1 MFNGSWLKHGIFRR
15 RYPTHAA
22 LFAGLA
28 QGEERAVLALQQRA
42 KPMLRKLIRDRGQD
56 NRLTEDILNR
66 STLIFLRKIAAGQ
79 YEFRGHA
86 PTTYLVEVAKRLL
99 FAAQRSGGRPT
110 DGLEAH
116 PDLADPD
123 YAAYERRTE
132 AAEMVSTLLDHLGNP
147 CARVIRLHHLDG
159 YRDEEVVRRKMTA
172 YSTVSSLKVKRS
184 ACMKK
189 LIKLAQAWKTVN
201 SI

>member
-1 MFNGSWLKHGIFRR
+1 MFRR

-22 LFAGLA
+22 LFAGLQA
-28 QGEERAVLALQQRA
+28 GEERAVLALQTRA
-42 KPMLRKLIRDRGQD
+42 EPMVRKLVRERGMD
-56 NRLTEDILNR
+56 NQLTEDILNR
-66 STLIFLRKIAAGQ
+66 GTLIFLRKIAAGE

-86 PTTYLVEVAKRLL
+86 PTTYLVEIAKRLL
-99 FAAQRSGGRPT
+99 FAAQRKRDRRT
-110 DGLEAH
+110 EALEAH

-123 YAAYERRTE
+123 PLTDERRTE
-132 AAEMVSTLLDHLGNP
+132 AAEMVGTLLDRLGNP

-159 YRDEEVVRRKMTA
+159 YRDEEVVRRKMTP
-172 YSTVSSLKVKRS
+172 YSTVNSLKMKRS
-184 ACMKK
+184 GCMKK